1 MHDLIHKDAVC
12 VCGYCCPLCRYEEA
26 RFLVTTAVG
35 KHYSLGLD
43 LEWMA
48 EQSALE
54 VMQFSNDTQ
63 KVLARLL
70 TFPLV
75 TIAAI
80 SGKPRSQPCSQAF
93 LSHHAYINLGNVIDS
108 RVESNFIC
116 FLGM

>member
-1 MHDLIHKDAVC
+1 MF
-12 VCGYCCPLCRYEEA
+12 CPAHRYEDA
-26 RFLVTTAVG
+26 KFLVTTGIG

-48 EQSALE
+48 TNPVSE
-54 VMQFSNDTQ
+54 VKQFMNDLQ

-80 SGKPRSQPCSQAF
+80 NGKAS
-93 LSHHAYINLGNVIDS
+93 
-108 RVESNFIC
+108 
-116 FLGM
+116 